1 MTFEVGTKCYS
12 ETVVTDENTAIAA
25 GSGSLPVF
33 ATPFMLALMENAAAK
48 CADKFLEEGSTTV
61 GTLLNVSH
69 NAATPVGMKVIA
81 CAELIGVEGRKLIFK
96 VTASD
101 EKGEIGE
108 GLHERFVVYKEK
120 FLKKA
125 QERKGQ

>member
-1 MTFEVGTKCYS
+1 MTFEIGTKCFS

-33 ATPFMLALMENAAAK
+33 ATPFMVALMENAAAK

-61 GTLLNVSH
+61 GTFLNVRH
-69 NAATPVGMKVIA
+69 NAATPVGMKVTA
-81 CAELIGVEGRKLIFK
+81 CAELIEVEGRKLVFK

-108 GLHERFVVYKEK
+108 GLHERFVVYSQK
-120 FLKKA
+120 FLSKA
-125 QERKGQ
+125 QERKN

>member
-1 MTFEVGTKCYS
+1 
-12 ETVVTDENTAIAA
+12 
-25 GSGSLPVF
+25 
-33 ATPFMLALMENAAAK
+33 
-48 CADKFLEEGSTTV
+48 
-61 GTLLNVSH
+61 
-69 NAATPVGMKVIA
+69 MKVIA

-120 FLKKA
+120 FLKKGSG
-125 QERKGQ
+125 EKR

>member
-1 MTFEVGTKCYS
+1 MTFEIGTKCYS
-12 ETVVTDENTAIAA
+12 KTVVTDENTAIAA

-33 ATPFMLALMENAAAK
+33 ATPFMLALMENAASK

-69 NAATPVGMKVIA
+69 NAATAVGMKGTA
-81 CAELIGVEGRKLIFK
+81 CAESTAVEGRKIIFK

-108 GLHERFVVYKEK
+108 GVHERFIVYKEK

-125 QERKGQ
+125 QERTDQ